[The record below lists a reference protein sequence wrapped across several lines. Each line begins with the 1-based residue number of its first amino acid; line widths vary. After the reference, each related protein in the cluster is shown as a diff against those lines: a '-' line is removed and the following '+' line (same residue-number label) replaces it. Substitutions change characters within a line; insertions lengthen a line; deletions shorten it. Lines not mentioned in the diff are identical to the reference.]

1 MLPHSKNV
9 GDPIH
14 LPNPELKGGKHHSG
28 RGHSATK
35 VVALVSTAL
44 ILKHSSAISWAGG
57 PLQRNEDSLLPS
69 PDLRAF
75 QNDKS
80 HPRSFLVQF
89 PAKHA
94 IFFPL
99 PFPTLQFLK
108 CSLPTE
114 YRAIRTFYGKP
125 PPWLQQHDDLPKKV
139 SRHFSIDFSTIKKPK
154 EKKRKE
160 KLHTRQFLNGHQKKP
175 LPTDLVHDLCSQ
187 LLKKPDQGHFFPRP
201 LSLSL
206 SLSLS
211 SISLS
216 LSL

>member
-14 LPNPELKGGKHHSG
+14 LPNPELEGGKHHSG

-35 VVALVSTAL
+35 VVALVCTAL

-139 SRHFSIDFSTIKKPK
+139 SRHFSLDFHHQETKRK
-154 EKKRKE
+154 EKKRKPSYPPIPQWTPKKAPANWPSPRSMLTASE
-160 KLHTRQFLNGHQKKP
+160 KARSRP
-175 LPTDLVHDLCSQ
+175 
-187 LLKKPDQGHFFPRP
+187 FFPP
-201 LSLSL
+201 PSLSL
-206 SLSLS
+206 SLSL
-211 SISLS
+211 
-216 LSL
+216 